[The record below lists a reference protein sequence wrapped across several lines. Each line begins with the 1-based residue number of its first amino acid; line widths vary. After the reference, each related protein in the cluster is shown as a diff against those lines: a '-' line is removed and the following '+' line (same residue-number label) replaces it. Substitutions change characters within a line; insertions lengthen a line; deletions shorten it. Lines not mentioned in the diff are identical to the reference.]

1 MAIKAG
7 TVADFSNSLAEAM
20 EDALRAEYQNING
33 EALPDQG
40 LEDRRMLLVAIAQGV
55 VRYLKSNVDAWQI
68 SVETTLVNTDD
79 AEGSGTVDDIA
90 TAGTL
95 YS

>member
-7 TVADFSNSLAEAM
+7 TVADFSGSLAEAM
-20 EDALRAEYQNING
+20 ENALKDEYQAVK
-33 EALPDQG
+33 EEPLPDQG
-40 LEDRRMLLVAIAQGV
+40 VEDRRLLLVAIAQGIT
-55 VRYLKSNVDAWQI
+55 RYLKSNVDAWQI

-79 AEGSGTVDDIA
+79 AEGTGTLDDIS
-90 TAGTL
+90 TTGTL